1 MSEENSVPNDSP
13 DIASIT
19 STVFDQ
25 FKRYLDQKVEH
36 LSSGL
41 SVASQSQSLK
51 LERQAEGRSL
61 KFPGNQDQFLF
72 YNEIQDLLSNTA
84 ASLRKDDTA
93 PALKSIDDAGTL
105 LRQRQKKIKL
115 ADKSGV
121 GWLAVKESEAE
132 DLASDFHDEKRI
144 RKQKS
149 TRLRCS

>member
-61 KFPGNQDQFLF
+61 KFPENQDQFF
-72 YNEIQDLLSNTA
+72 FNNEVQDLQL
-84 ASLRKDDTA
+84 
-93 PALKSIDDAGTL
+93 
-105 LRQRQKKIKL
+105 
-115 ADKSGV
+115 V
-121 GWLAVKESEAE
+121 
-132 DLASDFHDEKRI
+132 
-144 RKQKS
+144 
-149 TRLRCS
+149 